1 MSGAGHPPSVLAAMG
16 VSGSGKMTVAALLA
30 GRLKRTIEDG
40 DDLHPAANVDKMHAG
55 IPLDDEDRW
64 PWLRGIA
71 AWIDERRASG
81 GHGVVACS
89 ALRRAHR
96 DVPRSGRPDVG
107 LVHLKGDR
115 GLIPRRQAARH
126 GHFMLT
132 GLMRSQYTTREEP
145 KADEDAIVVSVEGRP
160 REIVAAVL
168 RVLGPVPPVGPLAL
182 DKGWEPFA

>member
-55 IPLDDEDRW
+55 IPLNDQDRW
-64 PWLRGIA
+64 PWLRAVA
-71 AWIDERRASG
+71 AWIDERQALG

-89 ALRRAHR
+89 ALRRAYR

-115 GLIPRRQAARH
+115 GLISRRQAARD
-126 GHFMLT
+126 GHFMPT
-132 GLMRSQYTTREEP
+132 GLMRSRSATLEEP
-145 KADEDAIVVSVEGRP
+145 KADEGAVVVSVEGRP
-160 REIVAAVL
+160 QDIAEAALGTIDAVL
-168 RVLGPVPPVGPLAL
+168 PTGRGSRDGAL
-182 DKGWEPFA
+182 ERRG